1 MDANY
6 IIKPKFLD
14 DLKGFVDNDNKIK
27 MYFADKFEIDIK
39 HLQSAKLFK
48 TKCPALKVPKSSW
61 IKKLLSESIGIGDK
75 SASLEHDFENAVILY
90 ESLNL
95 NRIQASDP
103 RLWTYLCHVP
113 YYTYIKKRH
122 LPRTRKNKYL
132 DIDKFY
138 DYSENEQQTIR
149 NYIKQYFFTESDNR
163 TLRKNAL
170 SGLWWAVELSIE
182 PWERYDG
189 VQKISDDKYYYT
201 KVLIEDTNL
210 YQGTIERV
218 FGQNP
223 KMLFPIIDLVID
235 KNMGKDSKANLF
247 KKVNSILAFRNL
259 SNMNYDEIKK
269 EFNTLI

>member
-27 MYFADKFEIDIK
+27 MYFADRFEIDIK
-39 HLQSAKLFK
+39 YLQGAKLFK
-48 TKCPALKVPKSSW
+48 SKCPELKVPKSSW
-61 IKKLLSESIGIGDK
+61 IKKLLSESIGIGEK
-75 SASLEHDFENAVILY
+75 SESLEHDFENAVTLY

-122 LPRTRKNKYL
+122 LPRTAKNKYL

-138 DYSENEQQTIR
+138 EYSESEQQTIK
-149 NYIKQYFFTESDNR
+149 NYIKQYFFTGSDNR
-163 TLRKNAL
+163 TLRRNAL
-170 SGLWWAVELSIE
+170 SRLWWAVELSIE
-182 PWERYDG
+182 PWDRYDG
-189 VQKISDDKYYYT
+189 VKKISDDKYYYT

-210 YQGTIERV
+210 YQGMFERV
-218 FGQNP
+218 FGKNP
-223 KMLFPIIDLVID
+223 KMLFPIIDLVIE
-235 KNMGKDSKANLF
+235 KKLAKDSKANLF
-247 KKVNSILAFRNL
+247 KQVNSILAFRNL
-259 SNMNYDEIKK
+259 SNMNYDEIKQ
-269 EFNTLI
+269 EFGDLV